1 MEDECDQLR
10 REICALEATHDNL
23 VVRYRPLFREDS
35 REPKRAKLEEELE
48 QVQQNLRTKR
58 EHLKL
63 KEAEYTQSIQRLRK
77 LPPEVWEKILDELDE
92 NDLFPLALSCRYFE
106 QMQTVQEEVLRIKRM
121 KIERM
126 MKVAEDA
133 GESSLSHSSL
143 FWVLTSF
150 YISLLHSARR
160 PTGDLAAAQE
170 QRLSFTFDLH

>member
-1 MEDECDQLR
+1 MAKRKGSPASRAGTSSQRESESKPSQKGMEDECDQLR

-126 MKVAEDA
+126 TKVAEDA
-133 GESSLSHSSL
+133 GESY
-143 FWVLTSF
+143 F
-150 YISLLHSARR
+150 LLLLCF
-160 PTGDLAAAQE
+160 G
-170 QRLSFTFDLH
+170 F